1 MSNAVSNSHEVRA
14 VFIPIESQQLLLPNA
29 AVAEVIG
36 YREPTSFHDAPEWLL
51 GGMEWRNK
59 SIPVVSFEQMLEI
72 PEGEPGA
79 RARIAVCNTLNGADD
94 IPFIGIVAKS
104 IPRLVRVKNDN
115 ILSVDEESDLGP
127 LVLEQVIASGE
138 RALIPDLDRLEQM
151 VREVV
156 A

>member
-1 MSNAVSNSHEVRA
+1 MSNAGLNSHEVRA

-51 GGMEWRNK
+51 GGMDWR
-59 SIPVVSFEQMLEI
+59 STSVPVVSFEQMLEI
-72 PEGEPGA
+72 PEGELGA
-79 RARIAVCNTLNGADD
+79 RARIAVCNTLNGAED
-94 IPFIGIVAKS
+94 IPFIGIVTKS
-104 IPRLVRVKNDN
+104 IPRLIRVRNDS
-115 ILSVDEESDLGP
+115 IFSVEEESELGA

-151 VREVV
+151 VRE
-156 A
+156 AIA